1 LLSQPF
7 SDNWNVLD
15 LTWARRFL
23 SKAKEL
29 KGHDYATT
37 LKQEV
42 KKQRANKGLRIY
54 WEGIIYEREKVFM
67 PLVFML
73 YAKVAEHNA
82 EILSSEDY
90 SNIYPQSGHP
100 KIIIDKENNPF
111 INTSIKDKKDKAES
125 EYSEESDINDISE
138 NENFGCN
145 DDYKEDTHPKIDKK
159 FFREAHKPIPNS
171 LKMWLSTGKIVEDVL
186 FNFCKNMDYEHHAH
200 SYNIDYDDT
209 EVKAL
214 FTETEWQELTYDR
227 LGAPSIPVDIA
238 KELLT
243 YKKKILKEL
252 RKVSMASYLQDN
264 VKYNIHQH
272 YDNEWI
278 QLSVRNL
285 VNLYENTDCP
295 LMSNQYEDWYT
306 VALFESC
313 IDFCLRDM
321 RLGTDIKRTDAPSL
335 ASANRKI
342 VLDRVIEA
350 AKTFNGVSDRKCFI
364 ENFKMPKSLRDM
376 LADMIRDVNYEE
388 ERVNNFQM
396 IMNNLNILGDIQ
408 ESNASEENDFLDDLI
423 GVNHSST
430 PSTSIQFFADNGK
443 TPKRQVKEK

>member
-1 LLSQPF
+1 MNNDSEPYFGYHVLLSQPF

-42 KKQRANKGLRIY
+42 KKQRANKGLNLLGRNNLRARKD
-54 WEGIIYEREKVFM
+54 ECT
-67 PLVFML
+67 
-73 YAKVAEHNA
+73 ASA
-82 EILSSEDY
+82 
-90 SNIYPQSGHP
+90 SNWYGHP

-111 INTSIKDKKDKAES
+111 INTCIKDKKDKAES

-159 FFREAHKPIPNS
+159 FFREVHKPIPNS
-171 LKMWLSTGKIVEDVL
+171 SKMWLSTGKIAEDVL
-186 FNFCKNMDYEHHAH
+186 FNFCKNIDYEHHAH

-238 KELLT
+238 KELST

-272 YDNEWI
+272 YNNEWI

-306 VALFESC
+306 VALFGSC

-321 RLGTDIKRTDAPSL
+321 QLGTDIKRTNAPSL

-350 AKTFNGVSDRKCFI
+350 AKSFNGVSDRKCFI

-388 ERVNNFQM
+388 ERM
-396 IMNNLNILGDIQ
+396 IMKNNLNILGDIQ
-408 ESNASEENDFLDDLI
+408 ESNASEENDFLDELI

-443 TPKRQVKEK
+443 TPKRQVKEKESAPLKKRRLNN